1 MFGATLRNSIAID
14 SAAMPEAPKQL
25 CHEPKELDDGGS
37 NSSMIQENKRALEY
51 IEEVTRNADEIQEK
65 VLAEILSC
73 SAEAEYLQRHGLD
86 ARTDRITFK
95 KLVPVVTYEDLKPHI
110 DRIANGDT
118 SPILCSKPISEF
130 LTSSGTSG
138 GERKLMPTIE
148 EEQERRSLL
157 YSLLMP
163 VMDQVVPGLEK
174 GKGMYFLFTKSE
186 AKTPGGLLA
195 RPVLTSYYKSS
206 QFKHRKHDPY
216 TNYTSPNETILCPH
230 SYQSMYSQL
239 LCGLCQN
246 EEVLRVGAVFASG
259 FIRALKFLEKHFLCL
274 CNDIRTG
281 TLDAKI
287 TDPSVRESVMKVLKP
302 NPTLADFIEAECLKG
317 SWKGIIT
324 RIWPNTKYVDVI
336 VTGTMSQYIPILD
349 YYSNGL
355 PLVCTMYASS
365 ECYFGLNL
373 NPLCDPSEVSYTL
386 IPTMAYFEFLPVY
399 QINGHTD
406 SISNLDHEHLVDLV
420 DVKLNQEYELVVTTY
435 AGLYR
440 YRVGDILRVAGFKNK
455 APQFNFV
462 CRKNVVLSIDSDK
475 TDEVELHNA
484 VKTGADH
491 LPQFG
496 ASLTE
501 YTSCVDTSTIP
512 GHYVVYWEINTNGG
526 QIPEIPSSV
535 FCDCCLAIEE
545 SLNSVYRQGR
555 VSECIGALEIR
566 VVENGTFDKL
576 MDFALSQGA
585 SINQYKTPRCVT
597 YVPIID
603 LLNSKVVSNYFSP
616 KCPTWVP
623 GHKNW
628 FTEN

>member
-1 MFGATLRNSIAID
+1 
-14 SAAMPEAPKQL
+14 
-25 CHEPKELDDGGS
+25 
-37 NSSMIQENKRALEY
+37 
-51 IEEVTRNADEIQEK
+51 
-65 VLAEILSC
+65 
-73 SAEAEYLQRHGLD
+73 
-86 ARTDRITFK
+86 
-95 KLVPVVTYEDLKPHI
+95 
-110 DRIANGDT
+110 
-118 SPILCSKPISEF
+118 
-130 LTSSGTSG
+130 
-138 GERKLMPTIE
+138 MPTIE
-148 EEQERRSLL
+148 EELERRSML

-163 VMDQVVPGLEK
+163 VMDQFVPDLDK

-206 QFKHRKHDPY
+206 HFKHRKHDPY
-216 TNYTSPNETILCPH
+216 TNYTSPNETILCH
-230 SYQSMYSQL
+230 DSYQSMYSQL
-239 LCGLCQN
+239 LCGLYQN

-259 FIRALKFLEKHFLCL
+259 FIRALKFLEKHFVCL

-287 TDPSVRESVMKVLKP
+287 TDPSVREAVMKVLKP
-302 NPTLADFIEAECLKG
+302 NPTLADFVETECMKG

-373 NPLCDPSEVSYTL
+373 NPSCDPSEVAYTL
-386 IPTMAYFEFLPVY
+386 IPTMAYFEFLPLDE
-399 QINGHTD
+399 INGHTN
-406 SISNLDHEHLVDLV
+406 SISQLEQEHLVDLA
-420 DVKLNQEYELVVTTY
+420 DVKLGQEYELVVTTY

-484 VKTGADH
+484 VKSGAEQ
-491 LPQFG
+491 LAEFN

-512 GHYVVYWEINTNGG
+512 GHYVLYWEISTNDHT
-526 QIPEIPSSV
+526 PTIPSSV
-535 FCDCCLAIEE
+535 FGHCCLSIEE

-555 VSECIGALEIR
+555 VSESIGPLEIK

-597 YVPIID
+597 YAPILD
-603 LLNSKVVSNYFSP
+603 LLNSKVLSSYISP
-616 KCPTWVP
+616 KCPNWVP
-623 GHKNW
+623 GHKDW
-628 FTEN
+628 CTLH